1 MKMKKII
8 TYLNL
13 LIILTVVLVFN
24 NCASYDKKEL
34 VLATVNGEPITEGD
48 LIYSL
53 TISHRREDLS
63 SAGSLNLSQ
72 YINKMIDDRIIIH
85 DARYAGID
93 KMPEVISALNN
104 FILRE
109 SVMKLREEEVL
120 NKIVITDEEINEVY
134 KKDYERFKFKVIELN
149 SEDIANEVMLNLK
162 NGAKFED
169 MINKYSM
176 RSSKEQNNETVQTRN
191 TIPPEIYNAMS
202 EIKPGEYTKPVKV
215 SDKYYILLFLS
226 KEEASKDEFDNLKET
241 VKNRLRKQK
250 EKEKGDECLEKLRAK
265 VKIFI
270 NKELLSDENKE
281 IIDGIVAEVDG
292 EKLTMSDFK
301 ALKDQRLRLSAENIV
316 KEWIDRKV
324 IDHEA
329 LSRNYQNLPEIKD
342 KIKRYQDQLLKNIY
356 IENLVKTVII
366 PRINIDEEILKNYYS
381 EHKKDFMKPLRYKM
395 QVITVETEKEANE
408 ILENLKNGADFSWL
422 AKRKSKDNLSQKSG
436 EMGWVT
442 AKELPEQLRQN
453 LGKLKPGD
461 FSDILKFDESE
472 YAIYMLKEVSKEEYE
487 EFENVKDLIFKAYFN
502 EKVKEILNNVIN
514 NLKKDAEIKIYD
526 ENIKFLEDKFGRQMK

>member
-1 MKMKKII
+1 
-8 TYLNL
+8 
-13 LIILTVVLVFN
+13 
-24 NCASYDKKEL
+24 
-34 VLATVNGEPITEGD
+34 
-48 LIYSL
+48 
-53 TISHRREDLS
+53 
-63 SAGSLNLSQ
+63 
-72 YINKMIDDRIIIH
+72 MIDDRIIIH

-265 VKIFI
+265 AKIFI